1 MVKCQVLFLL
11 LTTALVESCGPS
23 SPPPKKEVV
32 SFTCGSDASNRIV
45 GGQEADQHSIPW
57 QAAIVSTWSKYKPFC
72 GGTIISPYHILTA
85 AHCTWVPNIWVA
97 VGEHAINN
105 FINETHS
112 EDNARLHKVQC
123 IENHPTYDR
132 RPLDNDFAVITLEDP
147 LDLSGSTARAACL
160 PPADLAPFV
169 PAGGS
174 VEPTEFTVSG
184 WGLLKE
190 GGNSQP
196 HVLHHV
202 KVPFYDR
209 TVCDDAYY
217 NITKPRRFLT
227 ENMMC
232 AGHAGGGIDSCQGD
246 SGGPLTLTIGTLE
259 YVVGVVSWGIGCGR
273 PSLPGVYA
281 EVTKQLDWIRG
292 QGINATHAENSCPP
306 CRGIFCIFG

>member
-1 MVKCQVLFLL
+1 MGAVDIGMVKCQVLFLL

-57 QAAIVSTWSKYKPFC
+57 QVAIVSTWSEYKPFC

-190 GGNSQP
+190 G
-196 HVLHHV
+196 
-202 KVPFYDR
+202 
-209 TVCDDAYY
+209 
-217 NITKPRRFLT
+217 
-227 ENMMC
+227 
-232 AGHAGGGIDSCQGD
+232 HAGGGIDSCQGD